1 MKGTKTQKGITL
13 IALIITI
20 VVLLILAVVTIGA
33 VKEGGIIE
41 HANNAANKYEEAKE
55 KELVTLAYSEY
66 IIEKQTSGV
75 ATLEVD
81 EATVTGNE
89 TDGWTIMFSDSKREY
104 KLDSTGIIYGVND
117 WVAAWTCDEISWS
130 PEIKNKGDGVQPTG
144 KIVAKL
150 YDTGRK
156 ISIEGIENSEYHL
169 FIEGSGNM
177 APTMKSDFSEGY
189 AWHKDFIEFQKGN
202 EGTFTS
208 QFITKVVIEEGIT
221 AIGDM
226 TFMVTGITNITIPS
240 SITSIGIH
248 SFASCTNLKTITI
261 PSNVTYI
268 GEGAFN
274 STGLLKVKILS
285 TSLTAGD
292 DCFDANPS
300 DCKIYVL
307 SDTIKTELSRDI
319 AMGNEIIVV
328 TEEEMEEI

>member
-1 MKGTKTQKGITL
+1 MKKQKGITL

-55 KELVTLAYSEY
+55 KELIALAYSEY
-66 IIEKQTSGV
+66 IIDKQVLDTAALKV
-75 ATLEVD
+75 AG
-81 EATVTGNE
+81 ATVSGNK
-89 TDGWTIMFSDSKREY
+89 TDGWTIIFSDSKREY
-104 KLDSTGIIYGVND
+104 KLDSTGIVYGAND
-117 WVAAWTCDEISWS
+117 WVAAWTCDETSWS
-130 PEIKNKGDGVQPTG
+130 TKIENKGDGVQPTG

-208 QFITKVVIEEGIT
+208 PFITKVVIEEGIN

-226 TFMVTGITNITIPS
+226 TFLVTGITNITIPS
-240 SITSIGIH
+240 SVTSIGGA
-248 SFASCTNLKTITI
+248 SFASCMNLTSITI
-261 PSNVTYI
+261 PSNISYI
-268 GEGAFN
+268 GGGAFN
-274 STGLLKVKILS
+274 GTGLLKVKILS
-285 TSLTAGD
+285 TSLTTGA
-292 DCFDANPS
+292 DCFDGNPS
-300 DCKIYVL
+300 NCKIYVL
-307 SDTIKTELSRDI
+307 NDTIKTELSNDI
-319 AMGNEIIVV
+319 STGNKIIVV
-328 TEEEMEEI
+328 TEEEMNEI

>member
-1 MKGTKTQKGITL
+1 MKKQKGITL

-55 KELVTLAYSEY
+55 KELVALAYSEY
-66 IIEKQTSGV
+66 IMEKQTSGS
-75 ATLEVD
+75 ATLEV
-81 EATVTGNE
+81 EGATVTGNE
-89 TDGWTIMFSDSKREY
+89 TDGWSIMFSDTKSEY
-104 KLDSTGIIYGVND
+104 KLDSTGIVYGVND
-117 WVAAWTCDEISWS
+117 WVAAWICDGTSWS
-130 PEIKNKGDGVQPTG
+130 TKIENKGDGVQPTG

-150 YDTGRK
+150 YDTGNK
-156 ISIEGIENSEYHL
+156 IIPGEGMPEDSEYHL

-189 AWHKDFIEFQKGN
+189 AWLEDYIEFASGN
-202 EGTFTS
+202 KTTFTS
-208 QFITKVVIEEGIT
+208 PYITKVVIEEGIT
-221 AIGDM
+221 GIGDM
-226 TFMVTGITNITIPS
+226 AFALTSLTNITIPNS
-240 SITSIGIH
+240 VTSIGAQ
-248 SFASCTNLKTITI
+248 SFVCSKLTSITI

-307 SDTIKTELSRDI
+307 SDIIKTELSNDI
-319 AMGNEIIVV
+319 ATGNIIIVV
-328 TEEEMEEI
+328 TEEEMNEI

>member
-1 MKGTKTQKGITL
+1 MKKQKGITL

-55 KELVTLAYSEY
+55 KELVALAYSEY
-66 IIEKQTSGV
+66 IMEKQTSGS
-75 ATLEVD
+75 ATLEV
-81 EATVTGNE
+81 EGATVTGNE
-89 TDGWTIMFSDSKREY
+89 TDGWSIMFSDTKSEY
-104 KLDSTGIIYGVND
+104 KLDSTGIVYGVND
-117 WVAAWTCDEISWS
+117 WVAAWICDGTSWS
-130 PEIKNKGDGVQPTG
+130 TKIENKGDGVQPTG

-150 YDTGRK
+150 YDTGNK
-156 ISIEGIENSEYHL
+156 IIPGEGMPEDSEYHL

-177 APTMKSDFSEGY
+177 APRMKSDFPEGY
-189 AWHKDFIEFQKGN
+189 AWLEDYIEFASGN
-202 EGTFTS
+202 KTTFTS
-208 QFITKVVIEEGIT
+208 PYITKVVIEEGIT
-221 AIGDM
+221 GIGDM
-226 TFMVTGITNITIPS
+226 AFALTSLTNITIPNS
-240 SITSIGIH
+240 VTSIGAQ
-248 SFASCTNLKTITI
+248 SFACSKLTSITI
-261 PSNVTYI
+261 PSNLTYI

-307 SDTIKTELSRDI
+307 SDIIKTELSNDI
-319 AMGNEIIVV
+319 ATGNIIIVV
-328 TEEEMEEI
+328 TEEEMNEI